1 MNNMK
6 AIIVLICVVLIAVLS
21 VVMRINDEY
30 YDSQNTIYVNTNKN
44 LSKKY
49 FIIKAIT
56 FICIS
61 INIIILCVLVC

>member
-30 YDSQNTIYVNTNKN
+30 YDSQKTIYVNTNKN